1 MGGTVQT
8 SQSTTAP
15 TNPDVQPTV
24 SKLMKG
30 LQGAYDSGVKVF
42 DQSLYPG
49 VGGTTQQGWQTTLNA
64 ANNPAY
70 SQGVGGAIGDFGDV
84 AAGNRFG
91 MNDPGY
97 AQLRAKAGE
106 DTLRDVNAIFTQSG
120 RFGSGSHV
128 NNATES
134 LGNVYAGMDYQNYQN
149 DIARQQAAAGM
160 LPGLYQASL
169 APGMTQGAVGAA
181 QDADALAARQAEND
195 LFRRKADAPWDAL
208 SRGSSIL
215 SGSAGAGGST
225 TSQEIPWW
233 AAAAGLGST
242 IAGGFV

>member
-1 MGGTVQT
+1 MGGSVQT
-8 SQSTTAP
+8 QSQTTAP
-15 TNPDVQPTV
+15 ANPDVQPTV

-42 DQSLYPG
+42 NQSLYPG
-49 VGGTTQQGWQTTLNA
+49 VGDTTRNSWATTLNA

-70 SQGVGGAIGDFGDV
+70 SQSVGGALADFGDV

-91 MNDPGY
+91 MDDPGY
-97 AQLRAKAGE
+97 AALRAKAAD
-106 DTLRDVNAIFTQSG
+106 DTLTGVNALFTQSG

-128 NNATES
+128 RNATES
-134 LGNVYAGMDYQNYQN
+134 LGNVLAGMDYQNFQN

-160 LPGLYQASL
+160 LPGLYEASL
-169 APGMTQGAVGAA
+169 APGMTQGAIGAA
-181 QDADALAARQAEND
+181 QDADALARRQAEND
-195 LFRRKADAPWDAL
+195 LFRRQSDAPWDSLA
-208 SRGSSIL
+208 RASSIL
-215 SGSAGAGGST
+215 SGTASAGGST

-242 IAGGFV
+242 IAGAFF